1 MFFLSWDSIERLL
14 IVGVLAY
21 IGLVFLLRIS
31 GKRTLSKLN
40 AFDLVI
46 TVSIGSTL
54 ATILLNKKISLP
66 EGILAFFILIGLQYV
81 ITLCSVKSK
90 KFSKLIKSEP
100 VILYEQGN
108 FIDHA
113 LKAERVLK
121 EEILQ
126 AARSNGLSTMK
137 QVKAVVLETDGSLS
151 LIKSTESEFSDTLG
165 NVKRTR
171 VNKRE

>member
-165 NVKRTR
+165 NVKCTR